1 MSSRADAR
9 GASPPAVP
17 PESVHEDLATATTE
31 EADPRG
37 EDDDGHECFDVYTD
51 DGAGNGE
58 LVARGYNH
66 ERMRTLTLALGEFV
80 EWAPGVGRSPTQEAR

>member
-1 MSSRADAR
+1 MNQVLRVDTGEIDGNEDGR
-9 GASPPAVP
+9 EWP
-17 PESVHEDLATATTE
+17 VHYVLFQT
-31 EADPRG
+31 